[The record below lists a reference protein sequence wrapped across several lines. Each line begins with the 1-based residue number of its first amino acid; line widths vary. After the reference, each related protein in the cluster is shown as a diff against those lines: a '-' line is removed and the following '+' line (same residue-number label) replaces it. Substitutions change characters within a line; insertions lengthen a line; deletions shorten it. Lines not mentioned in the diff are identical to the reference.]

1 MFSMYALWTRHIP
14 RCLFWPSCSAVSS
27 SRLKK
32 KVCRA
37 NNALHVYFLVFSLWK
52 SRAPAGW
59 TFWLCRF
66 IWMRLMP
73 TVCFLPLPREMPVD
87 PWLSPEVKMDYCRR
101 TACLALYTFHT
112 HHFSIIRLIH
122 GGKTCT
128 CAHTCPNI
136 NTGLKALM
144 GLLAKGHC
152 QDWQIFL

>member
-1 MFSMYALWTRHIP
+1 
-14 RCLFWPSCSAVSS
+14 
-27 SRLKK
+27 
-32 KVCRA
+32 
-37 NNALHVYFLVFSLWK
+37 
-52 SRAPAGW
+52 
-59 TFWLCRF
+59 
-66 IWMRLMP
+66 MP

-152 QDWQIFL
+152 QDSDKSFFRETKTCHIHSQYTRYQLFVVFLSLSIYMSLSVSLSSFFPPFA

>member
-1 MFSMYALWTRHIP
+1 
-14 RCLFWPSCSAVSS
+14 
-27 SRLKK
+27 
-32 KVCRA
+32 
-37 NNALHVYFLVFSLWK
+37 
-52 SRAPAGW
+52 
-59 TFWLCRF
+59 
-66 IWMRLMP
+66 MRLMP

-122 GGKTCT
+122 RGKTCT

-152 QDWQIFL
+152 QDSDKSFFRETKTCHIQLHSQYTRYQLFVVFLSLSIYMSLSVSLSSFFPPFA